1 MRPFLPL
8 GIWIPQAPRNH
19 PFVSIYGEMY
29 HYSAR
34 AFWGYEIFTGRGIKC
49 SQAFSTS
56 NPTTLSRILT
66 IYAFTL
72 KVNGLNGSCLQMQ
85 RNKLDIVNALLI
97 NEFV

>member
-8 GIWIPQAPRNH
+8 GIWIPQAPRN

-72 KVNGLNGSCLQMQ
+72 KLNGSCFQMQ

>member
-56 NPTTLSRILT
+56 NPTTPKNFNNLRF
-66 IYAFTL
+66 YFTL
-72 KVNGLNGSCLQMQ
+72 KLNGLNGSCFQIQ

-97 NEFV
+97 NKV